1 MKATNLHQ
9 LSKEL
14 RASLIN
20 EFNLKDF
27 TVKLDALSIHV
38 NIAGNFQKRKV
49 TNFIKGKDLK
59 FLLEN
64 GNTKKFKYIFILK
77 K

>member
-20 EFNLKDF
+20 EFNFKDF
-27 TVKLDALSIHV
+27 TVKLDALSIHIH
-38 NIAGNFQKRKV
+38 IADSFQKRKV
-49 TNFIKGKDLK
+49 TNFIKGKDLRL
-59 FLLEN
+59 LLEN
-64 GNTKKFKYIFILK
+64 GKTKKFKYIFVLK

>member
-1 MKATNLHQ
+1 MKATNLQQ

-27 TVKLDALSIHV
+27 TVKIDMLSIHV
-38 NIAGNFQKRKV
+38 NIADNFQNRKV
-49 TNFIKGKDLK
+49 TNFIKSKNLK
-59 FLLEN
+59 ISLEN
-64 GNTKKFKYIFILK
+64 GKTKNFKFIFVLK

>member
-14 RASLIN
+14 RASLIS

-27 TVKLDALSIHV
+27 TVKLDALSIRV
-38 NIAGNFQKRKV
+38 NIADSFQKRKV
-49 TNFIKGKDLK
+49 INFIKSKNLK
-59 FLLEN
+59 ISLEN
-64 GNTKKFKYIFILK
+64 GKTKNIKYIFVLK

>member
-38 NIAGNFQKRKV
+38 NIGDDFQKRRV

-64 GNTKKFKYIFILK
+64 GKTKKFKYIFVLK

>member
-1 MKATNLHQ
+1 MKATNLYQ

-14 RASLIN
+14 RASLIS
-20 EFNLKDF
+20 EFSLKDF

-38 NIAGNFQKRKV
+38 NIADSFQKRKV
-49 TNFIKGKDLK
+49 INFIKSKNLK
-59 FLLEN
+59 ISLEN
-64 GNTKKFKYIFILK
+64 GKTKNIKYILVLK

>member
-1 MKATNLHQ
+1 MKATNLYQ

-14 RASLIN
+14 RASLIS

-38 NIAGNFQKRKV
+38 NIADSFQKRKV
-49 TNFIKGKDLK
+49 INFIKSKNLK
-59 FLLEN
+59 ISLEN
-64 GNTKKFKYIFILK
+64 GKTKNIKYIFVLRK
-77 K
+77 

>member
-1 MKATNLHQ
+1 MKATNLQQ

-14 RASLIN
+14 RASLVN

-27 TVKLDALSIHV
+27 TVKIDVLSIHIY
-38 NIAGNFQKRKV
+38 IADNFPKRKI
-49 TNFIKGKDLK
+49 TNFIKSKNLK
-59 FLLEN
+59 ILLEN
-64 GNTKKFKYIFILK
+64 GKTKKFKYIFILK